1 MLLHSYIVARG
12 EGKQTLAAFLRSKLD
27 ISWSKAKEIVVKKQ
41 VRVAGQPTSDPAQR
55 LKTGNRVEVH
65 GFSPIHPATP
75 AGKKLPPVDA
85 GGSPGR
91 VATPTGK
98 KHLPADASGSP
109 TRVRNGKRSR
119 LAAAAS
125 GYAGPMPEIAYEDD
139 AVVVVNKPAGLTTM
153 RHADEA
159 AEFGERGKHYLPTTL
174 ADLLPDLLGRPDKPL
189 NAVHRIDRDTSGLVV
204 FARTAKAARNL
215 MGQFREHTVERRYLA
230 LVRGAPKAGAI
241 ESLLVRD
248 RGDGRRG
255 SSAAPGEGQ
264 RAITHVKIIEGLGPF
279 ALIECRLETGR
290 THQVRIHLGEA
301 GVPLCGERVYDRPVN
316 GAPFPDESG
325 AARPMLHAAKLGFRH
340 PDTDEKMSWSC
351 PLPEDMAK
359 LLERLRDDD

>member
-1 MLLHSYIVARG
+1 MR
-12 EGKQTLAAFLRSKLD
+12 
-27 ISWSKAKEIVVKKQ
+27 VK
-41 VRVAGQPTSDPAQR
+41 GQPTADPAQR
-55 LKTGNRVEVH
+55 LKVGNRVEVH
-65 GFSPIHPATP
+65 GFSPIKTTAPARKTDPP
-75 AGKKLPPVDA
+75 ADA

-91 VATPTGK
+91 APKGK
-98 KHLPADASGSP
+98 RPHPPADAGVSP
-109 TRVRNGKRSR
+109 SRAPKGKRSR
-119 LAAAAS
+119 LTAAAS
-125 GYAGPMPEIAYEDD
+125 AYTGPMPQIVYEDD
-139 AVVVVNKPAGLTTM
+139 TVVVVNKPAGLTTM

-159 AEFGERGKHYLPTTL
+159 AEFGERGKHYLPATL

-204 FARTAKAARNL
+204 FARTAKAARHL
-215 MGQFREHTVERRYLA
+215 MGQFREHTIERRYLA
-230 LVRGAPKAGAI
+230 LVRGAPRAGTI

-255 SSAAPGEGQ
+255 SAPAPGEGQ

-279 ALIECRLETGR
+279 ALVECRLETGR

-301 GVPLCGERVYDRPVN
+301 GVPLCGERVYDRPPD

-351 PLPEDMAK
+351 PLPQDMSK